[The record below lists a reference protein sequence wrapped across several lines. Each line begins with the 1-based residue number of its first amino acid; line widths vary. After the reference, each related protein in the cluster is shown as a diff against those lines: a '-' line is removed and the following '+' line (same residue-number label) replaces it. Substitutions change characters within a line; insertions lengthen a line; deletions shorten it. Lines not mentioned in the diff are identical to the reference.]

1 MRLAAEAR
9 SLPDAH
15 DLIAGVAPLA
25 ARRAADS
32 MRVVRVGAAD
42 HLPARTRRKRAGRD
56 FIERYRTQHEYP
68 PTVREIGGAVG
79 LASPATVHR
88 HLVDLVEMGALER
101 VPRRA
106 RTRWAARRA

>member
-1 MRLAAEAR
+1 MATTTESRFACLWCGQACASSGAVYRHIAEHH
-9 SLPDAH
+9 P
-15 DLIAGVAPLA
+15 
-25 ARRAADS
+25 
-32 MRVVRVGAAD
+32 D
-42 HLPARTRRKRAGRD
+42 HLPARTPPQTGGTKQRILD

-106 RTRWAARRA
+106 RTRWAADVRR